1 MSLALCPDLGYYALN
16 GEVEANLHAA
26 AEALREAGAEVVEVE
41 LDWDLSINRAWYDH
55 WGVYLAAF
63 FGHLLKDWRDKMDPN
78 VAALM
83 DKGLAMSAV
92 DFKRLEFIRT
102 KQWQSLAPIL
112 TRHDALIC
120 PTMAQPAKPV
130 GGSDSDVTVDKN
142 DGRFHGYDMT
152 ELFNFV
158 SQCPA
163 FSVPSGFTA
172 DGLPT
177 SLQIIARRFDD
188 NAALRIG
195 AALEKFRPW
204 AHKRPPI

>member
-1 MSLALCPDLGYYALN
+1 
-16 GEVEANLHAA
+16 
-26 AEALREAGAEVVEVE
+26 
-41 LDWDLSINRAWYDH
+41 
-55 WGVYLAAF
+55 
-63 FGHLLKDWRDKMDPN
+63 MDPN
-78 VAALM
+78 VVALM

-102 KQWQSLAPIL
+102 RQWQSLAPVL
-112 TRHDALIC
+112 TAHDALIC

-130 GGSDSDVTVDKN
+130 GSGDADLEAEPGDS
-142 DGRFHGYDMT
+142 RFHGYDMT

-177 SLQIIARRFDD
+177 AMQIIGRRFDD
-188 NAALRIG
+188 NGVLRIG
-195 AALEKFRPW
+195 AALERVRPW
-204 AHKRPPI
+204 AGKRPPEVY

>member
-1 MSLALCPDLGYYALN
+1 MRAVADGKPLGPPH
-16 GEVEANLHAA
+16 GDVEANLRAA
-26 AEALREAGAEVVEVE
+26 AEALREAGATVTEIE
-41 LDWDLSINRAWYDH
+41 LDWDISINRAWYAH

-63 FGHLLKDWRDKMDPN
+63 FGHLLDDWRDRMDPN

-83 DKGLAMSAV
+83 DKDLAMSAV
-92 DFKRLEFIRT
+92 DFKRLEFTRT
-102 KQWQSLAPIL
+102 RQWQSLAPVL
-112 TRHDALIC
+112 TAHDALLC

-130 GGSDSDVTVDKN
+130 GSGDADVETEPGDS
-142 DGRFHGYDMT
+142 RFHGYDMT

-177 SLQIIARRFDD
+177 AMQIIGRRLDD
-188 NAALRIG
+188 NGVLRIG
-195 AALEKFRPW
+195 AALERVRPW
-204 AHKRPPI
+204 IDKRPPL